1 MRRFNEYN
9 EAKKTAEKKQELYV
23 EEERKL
29 KHIEEETQDAGWES
43 LEGKPGLVD
52 EYIKFITRYSK
63 WVH

>member
-9 EAKKTAEKKQELYV
+9 QAKKTAEKKQELYV

-63 WVH
+63 

>member
-9 EAKKTAEKKQELYV
+9 QAKKTAEKKQELYV

-29 KHIEEETQDAGWES
+29 KHIEEETQDAGWVS

-63 WVH
+63 

>member
-63 WVH
+63 

>member
-9 EAKKTAEKKQELYV
+9 EAKKTAEKKQELYI

-63 WVH
+63 